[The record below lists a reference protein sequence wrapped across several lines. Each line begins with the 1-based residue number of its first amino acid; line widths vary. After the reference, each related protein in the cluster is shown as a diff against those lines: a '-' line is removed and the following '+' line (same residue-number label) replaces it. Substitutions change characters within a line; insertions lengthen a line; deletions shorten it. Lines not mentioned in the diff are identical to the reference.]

1 MTAPHIVDP
10 ASVLTE
16 ALTDAS
22 PDLMRNLL
30 QTMINAFLPITPEFN
45 GWGETT
51 NGRRFDD
58 LRPFELIS

>member
-30 QTMINAFLPITPEFN
+30 QTEFN

-51 NGRRFDD
+51 NGQRFDD

>member
-22 PDLMRNLL
+22 PDL
-30 QTMINAFLPITPEFN
+30 INAFLPITPEFN

-51 NGRRFDD
+51 NGQRFDD

>member
-30 QTMINAFLPITPEFN
+30 QTMINAFLGLCCRT
-45 GWGETT
+45 WG
-51 NGRRFDD
+51 
-58 LRPFELIS
+58 